1 MLQRHPS
8 PSPRATLC
16 QKKAALPKVM
26 TALIYYL
33 VAPDSPFNIY
43 SYNDGHNS
51 LSISPLWQTR
61 WYVFSLEVAVVTL
74 QKGKFS
80 TDSCCCATG
89 PRCEYEDLR
98 CYSTPPRGE
107 EHVVSWQPHSS
118 GSACWS
124 FSPALL
130 TVRSNGPSLS
140 LARMLTLSS
149 AHPLHPPPYDACL
162 IDQWLLTQ
170 LCLEKAANVHAIQWA
185 SSLPSSSEICMLVL
199 G

>member
-1 MLQRHPS
+1 
-8 PSPRATLC
+8 
-16 QKKAALPKVM
+16 M

-89 PRCEYEDLR
+89 PRSEYEDLR
-98 CYSTPPRGE
+98 CYSTPSRGE

-140 LARMLTLSS
+140 LARMLTLFCTPTAPTTLRCLLDWPVTIDPALPRESS
-149 AHPLHPPPYDACL
+149 KRSCHPVSCQSNFLQWNLHACPG
-162 IDQWLLTQ
+162 
-170 LCLEKAANVHAIQWA
+170 VGGP
-185 SSLPSSSEICMLVL
+185 LPSWYLLGILSSQS
-199 G
+199 